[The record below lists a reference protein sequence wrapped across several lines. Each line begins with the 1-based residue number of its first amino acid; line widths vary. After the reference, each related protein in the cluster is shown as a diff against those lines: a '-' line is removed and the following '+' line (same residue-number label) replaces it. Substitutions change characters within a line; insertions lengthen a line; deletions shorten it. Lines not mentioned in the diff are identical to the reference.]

1 MLVVQLKRFGY
12 DWEANRAIK
21 FDDFFEVR
29 LESLREEGGERER
42 VGGKVEEEREGRRG
56 RKGERVEGEE
66 RGDWERWRSRAQ
78 RGREES
84 YILLR

>member
-29 LESLREEGGERER
+29 LESWREEG
-42 VGGKVEEEREGRRG
+42 REGRRG
-56 RKGERVEGEE
+56 RGEEGGEEIKEEQEHRQKRRGGERG
-66 RGDWERWRSRAQ
+66 RSD
-78 RGREES
+78 
-84 YILLR
+84 

>member
-29 LESLREEGGERER
+29 LESWREEGGERER
-42 VGGKVEEEREGRRG
+42 VGGKMEEGR
-56 RKGERVEGEE
+56 
-66 RGDWERWRSRAQ
+66 
-78 RGREES
+78 
-84 YILLR
+84 

>member
-29 LESLREEGGERER
+29 LESWREEGGERER
-42 VGGKVEEEREGRRG
+42 VGRKVEKGREGRRG
-56 RKGERVEGEE
+56 RKGEGVE
-66 RGDWERWRSRAQ
+66 RGRSV
-78 RGREES
+78 
-84 YILLR
+84 

>member
-29 LESLREEGGERER
+29 LESWREEGRERER
-42 VGGKVEEEREGRRG
+42 GGGKVEEGREGRRG
-56 RKGERVEGEE
+56 RGEEGRKGKGWKERREEIEKGEGVE
-66 RGDWERWRSRAQ
+66 RGRSV
-78 RGREES
+78 
-84 YILLR
+84 